1 MSAFK
6 APTGTHDLLPPASAR
21 AEACVARFST
31 LARRDG
37 FGLLNSPVF
46 EDAEVFRRSSGES
59 SEVVSKEMYEFEDK
73 GGRHLALRPE
83 GTASVVRAFV
93 EHKPPVPWKTWYLAP
108 IFRYERPQAGRYR
121 QHHQLGVEVIGT
133 EDPDVDA
140 EVISLGH
147 DYLDAL
153 GLSQIALG
161 VNSLG
166 DDVCMPGYREVLVAY
181 LAEHENELCDEHRT
195 RYRLNPL
202 RVLDCKKPDCLRVR
216 EGAPRLSQYWC
227 EPCRE
232 HFARVTEGLDA
243 AGIVWRQDDF
253 LVRGLDYYTRTTFE
267 FAAES
272 LDAAQNVLIGGGRY
286 DKLSAML
293 GGPDVGGIGF
303 GSGLERVLLAC
314 DAEGALK
321 DVTVAPDVFVVD
333 VTTGRLARDVGRLLR
348 RAGIAAERAYDGRSM
363 KAQLRLADRSG
374 ARIAAIFGS
383 DEQRDGTVTLRVL
396 RGDDAGK
403 QETIALD
410 DLEQMVRE
418 WSS

>member
-21 AEACVARFST
+21 AAACVARFA
-31 LARRDG
+31 LLCRRGG
-37 FGLLNSPVF
+37 FGLLNSPMF

-59 SEVVSKEMYEFEDK
+59 SEVVSKEMYEFDDK

-83 GTASVVRAFV
+83 GTASVVRAFI
-93 EHKPPVPWKTWYLAP
+93 EHDPPVPWKTWYLTP

-133 EDPDVDA
+133 EDPDVDV
-140 EVISLGH
+140 EVIALGH
-147 DYLDAL
+147 DYLAAL
-153 GLSQIALG
+153 GLFRIALG

-166 DDVCMPGYREVLVAY
+166 DDVCMPGYREALVEY
-181 LAEHENELCDEHRT
+181 LGAHESELRDEHRT
-195 RYRLNPL
+195 RFRLNPL
-202 RVLDCKKPDCLRVR
+202 RVLDCKDPDCIRVR

-243 AGIVWRQDDF
+243 AGIEWRRDDF

-267 FAAES
+267 FSAES
-272 LDAAQNVLIGGGRY
+272 IESAQNVVVGGGRY

-293 GGPDVGGIGF
+293 GGPEVGGIGF
-303 GSGLERVLLAC
+303 GSGVERVLLAC

-321 DVTVAPDVFVVD
+321 DVTTAPDVYVVD
-333 VTTGRLARDVGRLLR
+333 VTGGRPARDVSRALR
-348 RAGIAAERAYDGRSM
+348 QVGYSTDRAYDNRSM

-374 ARIAAIFGS
+374 AKLAAIFGA
-383 DEQRDGTVTLRVL
+383 DEERDGTVTLRVL

-403 QETIALD
+403 QETIPRDSLVLAV
-410 DLEQMVRE
+410 EE
-418 WSS
+418 WRS

>member
-1 MSAFK
+1 VSAFK
-6 APTGTHDLLPPASAR
+6 APTGTHDLLVPASAR
-21 AEACVARFST
+21 AEVCVARFAE
-31 LARRDG
+31 LARLDG
-37 FGLLNSPVF
+37 FGLLNSPMF

-73 GGRHLALRPE
+73 GGRPLALRPE

-93 EHKPPVPWKTWYLAP
+93 EHNPPVPWKTWYLTP

-133 EDPDVDA
+133 EDADADV
-140 EVISLGH
+140 EVIALGH
-147 DYLDAL
+147 DYLEAL
-153 GLSQIALG
+153 GLSRIALG

-166 DDVCMPGYREVLVAY
+166 DQVCMPAYRQALIAY
-181 LAEHENELCDEHRT
+181 LAEHEDELCDEHRA

-202 RVLDCKKPDCLRVR
+202 RVLDCKSPGCLRVR
-216 EGAPRLSQYWC
+216 EGAPRLSAYWC

-243 AGIVWRQDDF
+243 AGITYRQDDF

-267 FAAES
+267 FAALA
-272 LDAAQNVLIGGGRY
+272 LDAAQNVVIGGGRY
-286 DKLSAML
+286 DELSAML

-314 DAEGALK
+314 DAEGALS
-321 DVTVAPDVFVVD
+321 DVSVAPDVFVVD
-333 VTTGRLARDVGRLLR
+333 VTGGRLARDTSRALR
-348 RAGIAAERAYDGRSM
+348 RAGIVTERAYDDRSM

-374 ARIAAIFGS
+374 ARLAAIFGP
-383 DEQRDGTVTLRVL
+383 EEERDRTVTLRIL

-403 QETIALD
+403 QETIGREELEPTAL
-410 DLEQMVRE
+410 E
-418 WSS
+418 WGS

>member
-1 MSAFK
+1 VSAFK
-6 APTGTHDLLPPASAR
+6 APSGTHDLLPPESAR
-21 AEACVARFST
+21 AEACVTAFAQ
-31 LARRDG
+31 LAHRSG
-37 FGLLNSPVF
+37 FGLLNSPLF

-83 GTASVVRAFV
+83 GTASVVRAFI
-93 EHKPPVPWKTWYLAP
+93 EHKPPLPWKTWYLTP

-133 EDPDVDA
+133 EDPDVDV
-140 EVISLGH
+140 EVIALGH
-147 DYLDAL
+147 DYLRTL
-153 GLSQIALG
+153 GLSRVSLG

-166 DDVCMPGYREVLVAY
+166 DDVCMPGYRAALISY
-181 LAEHENELCDEHRT
+181 LEAHEAELCDEHRT
-195 RYRLNPL
+195 RYRANPL
-202 RVLDCKKPDCLRVR
+202 RVLDCKKQACLRVR
-216 EGAPRLSQYWC
+216 EGAPRLSQWWC
-227 EPCRE
+227 EPCRQ
-232 HFARVTEGLDA
+232 HFGRVTDGLDA
-243 AGIVWRQDDF
+243 AGIAWRQDDF

-267 FAAES
+267 FAADS
-272 LDAAQNVLIGGGRY
+272 LEVAQNVVVAGGRY

-321 DVTVAPDVFVVD
+321 DVKAAPDVFVVD
-333 VTTGRLARDVGRLLR
+333 VVDGKRARDISRALR
-348 RAGIAAERAYDGRSM
+348 GAGFSAERAYDQRSM

-374 ARIAAIFGS
+374 ARLAAIFGS
-383 DEQRDGTVTLRVL
+383 DEERDGTVTLRVL

-403 QETIALD
+403 QQTIG
-410 DLEQMVRE
+410 LEKLEDTVRE
-418 WSS
+418 WQP